1 MLKCL
6 FLNNGNL
13 SNESQSGAIVLSK
26 TFFECLQKIYG
37 RGNVEYINISL
48 SSFSRWKWFKGIM
61 NVNIL
66 SVDKRY
72 EKELLQKIK
81 RGKYDVV
88 VLGTSNMGFLSKKI
102 KKQCPNC
109 KIGVLFHNVEYQYF
123 QEFARIEGKHKLPL
137 AFLAKYN
144 EKIALHYGD
153 VHFVLNSRDEA
164 LLREIYGFEEVVTK
178 LPICL
183 KDKFVEDKIVHD
195 DHGSVEALFVGSD
208 FFPNRE
214 GMDWF
219 VDNVMPYVDIKLNIV
234 GKGME
239 KYRKRWER
247 DNVEVLGTVDDLSQ
261 YYYNADLVVEPIFSG
276 GGMKT
281 KTAEALMYGK
291 IIFGT
296 QEAFQGYEIKY
307 GKNAELCMTAQE
319 FICAIN
325 RWSSEKKFRKV
336 NEISRLIFENNY
348 SIKQMACRISDALR

>member
-1 MLKCL
+1 M
-6 FLNNGNL
+6 NNASL

-26 TFFECLQKIYG
+26 AFFECLQEIYG
-37 RGNVEYINISL
+37 MGNAEYINISP
-48 SSFSRWKWFKGIM
+48 SMFSRWQWFKGVV
-61 NVNIL
+61 NGNIL
-66 SVDKRY
+66 SIDKRC
-72 EKELLQKIK
+72 ENELLQKIK

-88 VLGTSNMGFLSKKI
+88 VLGTSNMGFLSKTI

-123 QEFARIEGKHKLPL
+123 REFARVEGKHKLPL
-137 AFLAKYN
+137 AFLAKNN
-144 EKIALHYGD
+144 EKIALKYGD
-153 VHFVLNSRDEA
+153 VHFVLNSRDVA
-164 LLREIYGFEEVVTK
+164 LLREIYGFDGAVTS

-183 KDKFVEDKIVHD
+183 KDKFAEDKIVHD
-195 DHGSVEALFVGSD
+195 GSGRVEALFVGSD

-219 VDNVMPYVDIKLNIV
+219 VDNVMPHVDINLNIV

-247 DNVEVLGTVDDLSQ
+247 NNVKVLGTVDDLSK
-261 YYYNADLVVEPIFSG
+261 YYYSADLVVEPIFSG

-296 QEAFQGYEIKY
+296 QEAFEGYEMEY
-307 GKNAELCMTAQE
+307 GQNAELCMTAQE
-319 FICAIN
+319 FISVIN
-325 RWSSEKKFRKV
+325 RWSSENKFQKV
-336 NEISRLIFENNY
+336 NDISRTIFEKNY
-348 SIKQMACRISDALR
+348 SIKQMVCRINDALR